1 MSRAARKPK
10 TKIELEAMSLD
21 QLNAELKYLR
31 VREQG
36 AGASSVGKL
45 FAKEIAAVEA
55 ARLKQFGVVPR
66 RR

>member
-1 MSRAARKPK
+1 MSRAARNPK
-10 TKIELEAMSLD
+10 AKTELEGMSLE

-31 VREQG
+31 ARMHG
-36 AGASSVGKL
+36 AGASSVGRL

-55 ARLKQFGVVPR
+55 ARVKRFGVEPR